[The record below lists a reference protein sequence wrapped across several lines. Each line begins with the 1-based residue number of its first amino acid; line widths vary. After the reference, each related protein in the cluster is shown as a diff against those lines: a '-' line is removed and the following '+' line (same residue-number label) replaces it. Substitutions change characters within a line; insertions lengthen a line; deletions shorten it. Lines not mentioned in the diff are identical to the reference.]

1 MGTGDVAAAAT
12 GTVEDW
18 GPVNAFLSELQTHR
32 SVSGGLT
39 RRVLRSRNADGVVS
53 LGPSGEEH
61 ADVVVTDDEQAHDAV
76 VIGSGNLGGVWF
88 TGHPDKLTAEDIEE
102 HWPGM
107 IEALAGHPGVSFVVV
122 ATERDG
128 AVAIGRSGLHRLR
141 TGEVEGVDP
150 LAPFGSE
157 AREDF
162 LRASRFP
169 HAPDIY
175 LNSLYDLRTD
185 EVAAFEELVGCH
197 GGLGGWQTRAIL
209 IHPTIMPIAS
219 DLLDERGD
227 LVGSENVHRQLV
239 RWLESLGHRSELALG
254 STDAATADVA
264 IEGPV
269 QSMHRG
275 VPQGRFRT
283 ADQPVSE

>member
-1 MGTGDVAAAAT
+1 MR
-12 GTVEDW
+12 
-18 GPVNAFLSELQTHR
+18 H
-32 SVSGGLT
+32 
-39 RRVLRSRNADGVVS
+39 
-53 LGPSGEEH
+53 
-61 ADVVVTDDEQAHDAV
+61 AHDAV

-88 TGHPDKLTAEDIEE
+88 TGHGSRLTAEDIEE

-107 IEALAGHPGVSFVVV
+107 LESLAGHPGVSFVVV

-128 AVAIGRSGLHRLR
+128 PVAIGRNGLHRLLS
-141 TGEVEGVDP
+141 GEVEGIDP
-150 LAPFGSE
+150 MAPFGPE

-175 LNSLYDLRTD
+175 LNSMYDARSD

-197 GGLGGWQTRAIL
+197 GGLGGWQTRAVL
-209 IHPTIMPIAS
+209 IHPSGLPIAS
-219 DLLDERGD
+219 DLLNAHGD

-239 RWLESLGHRSELALG
+239 RWLESLGHRTDLERELPEGGQVGADAELG
-254 STDAATADVA
+254 QVLR
-264 IEGPV
+264 
-269 QSMHRG
+269 RG

-283 ADQPVSE
+283 ADRPVSE